1 MKFTRRF
8 FYGLIAVVLVTPA
21 EPQTVSPYD
30 YDVPVSDARFL
41 GIGGRFSYHG
51 SGSDI
56 RRNNGQAS
64 LSYNR
69 YYHSL
74 PFEWDL
80 EFQGSGR
87 IARTSEDKHEGFY
100 NFEFH
105 PGIRRYFNPLGNVF
119 YSGELSI
126 DRGENYDRPHIVVTP
141 GLGYGRFIHVTP
153 LARAVRIEEYLLEE
167 GLIKGPLPKE
177 TLVALAQ
184 VIDRES
190 EYRTT
195 YGPRYR
201 VRWFEAM
208 EEVIAESG
216 RFVHGG
222 LGGVGTL
229 RIYEVLYHERVNQR
243 FIGWWVRTGVEYQV
257 LTPFDHNPRRDT
269 GMSLRLRYSRPIGWK
284 SQFGIDAEY
293 TSPVTGDF
301 GYDKFGLE
309 VTLQYLYEVT
319 NRIDFTLASITTAN
333 RRDPRIETDFIER
346 LQSGFLFYIENQ
358 ILLSIGTEFHKRR
371 GFEIRHRLNM
381 SIEYRLQ

>member
-1 MKFTRRF
+1 MIHVRRF

-30 YDVPVSDARFL
+30 YKVPVSDARFL
-41 GIGGRFSYHG
+41 GIGGNLSYQG

-56 RRNNGQAS
+56 HRNLSRIS
-64 LSYNR
+64 LEYDR

-74 PFEWDL
+74 PFAWDL
-80 EFQGSGR
+80 EFKGAGR
-87 IARTSEDKHEGFY
+87 IQRTSEDKHEGSY
-100 NFEFH
+100 YFEVH
-105 PGIRRYFNPLGNVF
+105 PGIRRYFEPMGDVF
-119 YSGELSI
+119 YSGELSVVRYTL
-126 DRGENYDRPHIVVTP
+126 DDRPAITVTP

-153 LARAVRIEEYLLEE
+153 LFRAVRIEAFLLEE
-167 GLIKGPLPKE
+167 GLIEGPLTKE

-208 EEVIAESG
+208 EKVIAESG
-216 RFVHGG
+216 MFVHGG
-222 LGGVGTL
+222 LGGAGTV
-229 RIYEVLYHERVNQR
+229 RIYEVLYEERVNQR
-243 FIGWWVRTGVEYQV
+243 FIGWWVRTGVEYEA
-257 LTPFDHNPRRDT
+257 LTSSSEISRSDP

-301 GYDKFGLE
+301 GYDVF
-309 VTLQYLYEVT
+309 
-319 NRIDFTLASITTAN
+319 R
-333 RRDPRIETDFIER
+333 
-346 LQSGFLFYIENQ
+346 
-358 ILLSIGTEFHKRR
+358 
-371 GFEIRHRLNM
+371 
-381 SIEYRLQ
+381 